1 MSRIINRQRQLAE
14 QGRLRLGYTVPATK
28 RDGTPTTRPVRSE
41 TWIVASHD
49 REKVDVA
56 AHLWG
61 GETHEWDPM
70 GNGAKQWR
78 VITETKAI
86 PAILP
91 PGDPLSQSYEQWNKG
106 GCVRR
111 CNGLTEELSGSPC
124 ICLAQHGE
132 TWYELGPR
140 QVCVSKSRLKVLLPD
155 MPGLGAWRMETGS
168 YYATDEIAGMVDTI
182 RGAIGENV
190 LVPVALRIE
199 PRTRVAGGQT
209 KQFVVPVVE
218 LRGVTAGAL
227 LSGQAIETRALTS
240 GDVESTTP
248 LAIQATDPYAVY
260 FDRLAA
266 APSLDEC
273 RQVWRDV
280 VEAKL
285 IGEHVREN
293 PAARPDK
300 VAEFTEAYQSR
311 GKHLQMLE
319 MQNQAARPEP
329 SSPMPEPATA
339 PPAPQPDA
347 DGAYPVETGPDA
359 DEVWQK
365 VVTEAGK
372 RGMSLPDLEDD
383 VTTFFSGMTAGEASG
398 SELQAYLE
406 DLQGRDAEA
415 GAA

>member
-41 TWIVASHD
+41 TWVVTSHD

-61 GETHEWDPM
+61 GETHEWEPM
-70 GNGAKQWR
+70 GNGSKQWR

-132 TWYELGPR
+132 TWFELSPR

-190 LVPVALRIE
+190 LVPVTLRIE

-209 KQFVVPVVE
+209 KQFVVPVLE

-227 LSGQAIETRALTS
+227 LSGQAIETRALTT
-240 GDVESTTP
+240 GNPESTTP
-248 LAIQATDPYAVY
+248 LAIQATDPYAEWVPQVDSAEDIEALTVIWNEMRDGHELVGHDSTPTAQREAFVEY
-260 FDRLAA
+260 FKRRAA
-266 APSLDEC
+266 AIKAASSPEAGTGEAATSTPAASPPPAEPDAEGVYDAEVVDDNAD
-273 RQVWRDV
+273 QVWQQIV
-280 VEAKL
+280 
-285 IGEHVREN
+285 I
-293 PAARPDK
+293 
-300 VAEFTEAYQSR
+300 
-311 GKHLQMLE
+311 
-319 MQNQAARPEP
+319 
-329 SSPMPEPATA
+329 
-339 PPAPQPDA
+339 
-347 DGAYPVETGPDA
+347 
-359 DEVWQK
+359 
-365 VVTEAGK
+365 EAGK
-372 RGMSLPDLEDD
+372 RDMKLPDLEDD
-383 VTTFFSGMTAGEASG
+383 VATFFGGMTAGEASG
-398 SELQAYLE
+398 AELAEYLK
-406 DLQGRDAEA
+406 DLQGRGTEA